1 MKRMWVIFVAFS
13 LFWYSSQ
20 GHAMGPGHDVAS
32 IAAKVKSP
40 NETVDKIGFPYDP
53 AVVIPE
59 KPSTVNISDPTKP
72 NENCKDTLTTGFYQ
86 FIGDYQNPYLRGNG
100 KGKLGNY
107 SLRFILFRKLR
118 L

>member
-1 MKRMWVIFVAFS
+1 MWVIFVAFS
-13 LFWYSSQ
+13 LFWSSSN
-20 GHAMGPGHDVAS
+20 GHSMGPGHEVATV
-32 IAAKVKSP
+32 AAKVNGF

-59 KPSTVNISDPTKP
+59 RPSTVNVSDPTTP
-72 NENCKDTLTTGFYQ
+72 NEKCKDTLTTGFYQ
-86 FIGDYQNPYLRGNG
+86 FIGADQNPFLQRNG